1 MGFFVCGMMGCAI
14 YYIICFIVKI
24 ISTTRLVSLILR
36 PYILKKGSMMFTTA
50 IERRRRRRRFIVD
63 RINNVRSRN
72 AQWYPIKRQD
82 IL

>member
-1 MGFFVCGMMGCAI
+1 MGCAI
-14 YYIICFIVKI
+14 YYTICFIVKI

-50 IERRRRRRRFIVD
+50 IERRRRRFIVD

>member
-1 MGFFVCGMMGCAI
+1 MGFFVCKMMGSSI
-14 YYIICFIVKI
+14 YYIICFIVNI
-24 ISTTRLVSLILR
+24 ISTTRIVSLIFR

-50 IERRRRRRRFIVD
+50 IERRRRRRRFIID
-63 RINNVRSRN
+63 RVNNVRSRN